1 MIKFGKKSWHRR
13 IITWGLGR
21 SYLEYNNWNADAGKY
36 EWVEKD
42 GTNLCPYMRHLV
54 AVFLISPWIALYKI
68 LPEYCKEDHPDMTK
82 IFLAV
87 GSICAIIHVLGTQG
101 LEGFEWW
108 YVPVGTAIM
117 TGIISGILGL
127 IFGCMALKDWLDNRP
142 IKAHKSSLIKE
153 YMKAKHDKVCP
164 QVKFV
169 D

>member
-21 SYLEYNNWNADAGKY
+21 EYLEYYDWNEDGGKY
-36 EWVEKD
+36 DLKEKD
-42 GTNLCPYMRHLV
+42 NINLCPYMRHLIG
-54 AVFLISPWIALYKI
+54 VFLISPWIALYKI
-68 LPEYCKEDHPDMTK
+68 LPKYCKEDHPDMTK

-87 GSICAIIHVLGTQG
+87 GSICAIIHVLGTQV

-117 TGIISGILGL
+117 TGMISGILGL
-127 IFGCMALKDWLDNRP
+127 IFGCMALRDWLDDRP
-142 IKAHKSSLIKE
+142 ESHKSNLIKE